1 MTRPWFRIIEIIEPR
16 GRSIADIA
24 LSVAKDRLVSLS
36 EMRSSTYREPI
47 VRARYEAFRRIRQ
60 ERPDVSST
68 LIGEYFRVEPS
79 TVRRA
84 WRMEQAA

>member
-1 MTRPWFRIIEIIEPR
+1 MTRPWFRILEIIEPR

-24 LSVAKDRLVSLS
+24 LSVALTRLVSLN
-36 EMRSSTYREPI
+36 EMRSSTYRGPI
-47 VRARYEAFRRIRQ
+47 RRARYEAFRLIRE
-60 ERPDVSST
+60 ERPDVSSR
-68 LIGEYFRVEPS
+68 IVGDYFRVDPS